1 MPGVLSAA
9 DIAEFRGLVAT
20 LAFPDTFV
28 LLRDTEVSD
37 GAGGRTLS
45 TATVA
50 AGDCRLRAAG
60 TQSTE
65 RTIADQLGWQAA
77 YAVDVSPSVDVR
89 PSDRITVNGRSMEIG
104 AVVDSGTWAMVKTLV
119 CQEQP

>member
-28 LLRDTEVSD
+28 LVRDTEVSD

-45 TATVA
+45 TATIA
-50 AGDCRLRAAG
+50 AGDCRLRATG
-60 TQSTE
+60 SGTE
-65 RTIADQLGWQAA
+65 RTIAEQLGWQAA
-77 YAVDVSPSVDVR
+77 YAVDVSPAVDVR
-89 PSDRITVNGRSMEIG
+89 PSDRITVNGRALEIG
-104 AVVDSGTWAMVKTLV
+104 AVVDSGAWSMVKTLV

>member
-20 LAFPDTFV
+20 LAFPDTFA
-28 LLRDTEVSD
+28 LLRDTEVPD
-37 GAGGRTLS
+37 GAGGQTTT

-50 AGDCRLRAAG
+50 AGDCRLRATG
-60 TQSTE
+60 SGTE

-89 PSDRITVNGRSMEIG
+89 PSDRITVNGRAMEIG